1 MLPNASLDIFR
12 LLDPLDARRRLLYG
26 DGIGPQVLLNQ
37 VSTPARVLRC
47 FFGWGVE
54 CEGIGDDLAAWAYI
68 QIEMYLRCHVHILLQ
83 HEDRPRFS
91 FFREYCFFS
100 GGGVGYCFFWAVFF
114 LLIVLSRQLWVR
126 ILTRGI
132 P

>member
-12 LLDPLDARRRLLYG
+12 VLGPLDARRRLLYG
-26 DGIGPQVLLNQ
+26 DGIGPQILLNQ

-47 FFGWGVE
+47 FSGWGVE
-54 CEGIGDDLAAWAYI
+54 CEGIGDDLDT
-68 QIEMYLRCHVHILLQ
+68 
-83 HEDRPRFS
+83 DRDVPSMSRTHSSYYNMKIGHGFPFLVNIV
-91 FFREYCFFS
+91 FFRAGAS
-100 GGGVGYCFFWAVFF
+100 GIVLFWVVFF

>member
-12 LLDPLDARRRLLYG
+12 LLGPLDARRWLLYG
-26 DGIGPQVLLNQ
+26 DGIGPQILLSQ

-68 QIEMYLRCHVHILLQ
+68 QIEMHLRCPGHIRLQ
-83 HEDRPRFS
+83 HEDRSRFS
-91 FFREYCFFS
+91 FSRE
-100 GGGVGYCFFWAVFF
+100 
-114 LLIVLSRQLWVR
+114 
-126 ILTRGI
+126 
-132 P
+132 